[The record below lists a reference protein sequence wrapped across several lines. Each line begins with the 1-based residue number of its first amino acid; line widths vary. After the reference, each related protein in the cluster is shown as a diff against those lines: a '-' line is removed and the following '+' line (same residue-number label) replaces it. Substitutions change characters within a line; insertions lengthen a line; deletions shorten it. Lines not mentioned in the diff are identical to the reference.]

1 MNTRVGISLTTV
13 TLVLS
18 LAVLPV
24 QHSALAQGAAPLSQS
39 DQDHSAHHPG
49 TTAEGAPT
57 TPSAPSGPPQS
68 GRPSMSMG
76 MMGDMRSMMSMMRN
90 MQTMMGAQSGMMMPD
105 VEGRL
110 AALKTELKITDV
122 QAPQWNRFADALRT
136 AAKSMN
142 GMFEQMMQS
151 RSAATLPTRLE
162 RHEKMLS
169 THLNA
174 LRTLRDAVEPL
185 YVSFNDEQKK
195 LADGL
200 MIGPMGMM

>member
-1 MNTRVGISLTTV
+1 
-13 TLVLS
+13 
-18 LAVLPV
+18 
-24 QHSALAQGAAPLSQS
+24 
-39 DQDHSAHHPG
+39 
-49 TTAEGAPT
+49 
-57 TPSAPSGPPQS
+57 
-68 GRPSMSMG
+68 

-110 AALKTELKITDV
+110 AALKTELKITDA
-122 QAPQWNRFADALRT
+122 QAPQWNRFADALRA

-142 GMFEQMMQS
+142 GLFAQMMQPG
-151 RSAATLPTRLE
+151 ATTTLPTRLD

-169 THLNA
+169 AHLNA
-174 LRTLRDAVEPL
+174 LRTLKDAVEPL
-185 YVSFNDEQKK
+185 YASLSDEQKT